1 MPTTENSKDC
11 QSGFFWLSWSYLK
24 ISLIT
29 IFLLLMANCTNAA
42 NYYVRTDGSNSNTG
56 TTNNT
61 DGAWQTIDYA
71 ADHVSPGDVVRVQA
85 GTYSERVTPGIK
97 GTDVNTTVTFVADGT
112 VVVCGWDLTS
122 SEYIRIIGFT
132 MDTDAGSCSM
142 SNGCVMLGGIN
153 SHLEFWN
160 NTFRDGYYNGIRIG
174 VNDVIHNSLII
185 GNTLY
190 NFGVGNGSGVAIGI
204 RGNNNLIAYNEIY
217 NSHPDAFTIFGSGN
231 RWTNNYIH
239 DLSEAS
245 GGHSDIFQTGS
256 STNGWNYNLIEANF
270 QVGMGNLGDEHTAQI
285 SHGQASTYCPSG
297 CGDMTENIFR
307 RNVWHN
313 VSQATIGINQT
324 SDGTI
329 SRTRYYNNTTA
340 EACENA
346 PTNRYGLA
354 WYGTGTTDGFIYNN
368 IEYESWG
375 NSATSNLEVFYV
387 TGGLNLDYNLA
398 YDPDGNV
405 SFAAPWNSQ
414 QHSQSNANPR
424 FADYANDD
432 FHLGIESSARNN
444 GGELATVSGSGSG
457 TTFAL
462 ASGQGGF
469 FRGDNINLSQYEGG
483 LVTGDKITV
492 GTDEATVINVM
503 GDNITVAES
512 FNWTDGDPVYFGDS
526 NTPDI
531 GAYPYIAGG
540 YGLAAI
546 FGQSENSITV
556 TPSNNDL
563 VRFIVC
569 YENGIPISVDNV
581 APYVCPAMSGSP
593 DIRIYPLYADKTLYR
608 TATPG
613 TPDAISPDNP
623 TGLQV
628 S

>member
-1 MPTTENSKDC
+1 MPMKNFRTS
-11 QSGFFWLSWSYLK
+11 FVF
-24 ISLIT
+24 SLLIR
-29 IFLLLMANCTNAA
+29 FSVVLFSLLTASCANAA
-42 NYYVRTDGSNSNTG
+42 TYYVRTDGSNSNAG
-56 TTNNT
+56 TANNSG
-61 DGAWQTIDYA
+61 GAWQTIDYA
-71 ADHVSPGDVVRVQA
+71 ADHASPGDIVRVQA
-85 GTYSERVTPGIK
+85 GTYSERVTPGVN
-97 GTDVNTTVTFVADGT
+97 GTGVDTTVTFVADGT
-112 VVVCGWDLTS
+112 AVVCGWDFTS
-122 SEYIRIIGFT
+122 SEYIRVIGFT
-132 MDTDAGSCSM
+132 VDTNAGSCSI

-160 NTFRDGYYNGIRIG
+160 NTFRDANYNGVRIG
-174 VNDVIHNSLII
+174 VNDVINSSLII

-190 NFGVGNGSGVAIGI
+190 NFGVGNGSGVGIGI

-217 NSHPDAFTIFGSGN
+217 NSHPDAFTIFGSNN

-285 SHGQASTYCPSG
+285 SHGQAATYCPSG
-297 CGDMTENIFR
+297 CGPMTENIFR

-329 SRTRYYNNTTA
+329 SFTRYYNNTTA

-354 WYGTGTTDGFIYNN
+354 WYGTGTSDGFIYNN

-375 NSATSNLEVFYV
+375 NSAISNLEVFYV
-387 TGGLNLDYNLA
+387 TGGLSLDYNLA
-398 YDPDGNV
+398 YDPDGSV

-414 QHSQSNANPR
+414 QHSRSNADPQ

-432 FHLGIESSARNN
+432 FHLGNESAARNN
-444 GGELATVSGSGSG
+444 GGPLATVIGSGSG
-457 TTFAL
+457 TTFAVT
-462 ASGQGGF
+462 SDGGGF
-469 FRGDNINLSQYEGG
+469 FKGDNTNINQYGG
-483 LVTGDKITV
+483 NLVTGDSIIV
-492 GTDEATVINVM
+492 GTDQVTITSIT
-503 GDNITVAES
+503 GDTITVAES
-512 FNWTDGDPVYFGDS
+512 FTWADGDPVYYGSDT
-526 NTPDI
+526 TPDI
-531 GAYPYIAGG
+531 GAYPYIASG
-540 YGLAAI
+540 YNLTAAYS
-546 FGQSENSITV
+546 QSENSIIV
-556 TPSNNDL
+556 TPSNNNL

-569 YENGIPISVDNV
+569 YENGIPVSADSTS
-581 APYVCPAMSGSP
+581 PYTCPAINGSP
-593 DIRIYPLYADKTLYR
+593 DIRAYPFYADKTLYR
-608 TATPG
+608 TAMPN
-613 TPDAISPDNP
+613 TPDTTPPDNP